1 MNTSLKMLCAG
12 VTLATLAAA
21 GSVSAAPL
29 TLADPVDL
37 TINVSGAT
45 ASDKALKD
53 VFATLCEGD
62 SLTVFTDRC
71 EDDSAAVN
79 GQDCGAGNPAKLP
92 GKSFAAYFCT
102 MGATAGISPDQNVL
116 FRKRSSG
123 GSFWG
128 TVPVASADPTVEQ
141 MQLGANCGEESPGI
155 YKCDKNVTEPTTSD
169 AGISDEEPALF
180 TGVNSAGEDEM
191 TTTLSG
197 QLDVQPI
204 AALTF
209 GIPVTNALYGALQK
223 AQGLNEDLDG
233 DAVIEGTSETAT
245 EADIIANMPSLTKE
259 QVAALMKGT
268 IGEWSNVQYGGVPLT
283 ATAGITAPSDARVTI
298 CRRTNGSGTQAQLN
312 ANFLNVPCA
321 LDADLPAVDNTTCTD
336 TKGNANPALPFCAPG
351 YATTTATSAGAAIV
365 HENSG
370 SGDVTE
376 CLDQLQA
383 ANRWAVGVQ
392 SMEKDST
399 EWSFIKI
406 NGEAPTLENVAKGN
420 YFDWAA
426 TTIQWRNTTVNGVP
440 APSGDMLTILNA
452 IRVEAGKPAVLDSL
466 NDKVNQNIG
475 ATGYLGLAGS
485 GVASPFNA
493 NLPVMQYTREGKT
506 CNVQKAV
513 GTVDFN

>member
-1 MNTSLKMLCAG
+1 
-12 VTLATLAAA
+12 
-21 GSVSAAPL
+21 
-29 TLADPVDL
+29 
-37 TINVSGAT
+37 
-45 ASDKALKD
+45 
-53 VFATLCEGD
+53 
-62 SLTVFTDRC
+62 
-71 EDDSAAVN
+71 
-79 GQDCGAGNPAKLP
+79 
-92 GKSFAAYFCT
+92 
-102 MGATAGISPDQNVL
+102 
-116 FRKRSSG
+116 
-123 GSFWG
+123 
-128 TVPVASADPTVEQ
+128 
-141 MQLGANCGEESPGI
+141 
-155 YKCDKNVTEPTTSD
+155 
-169 AGISDEEPALF
+169 
-180 TGVNSAGEDEM
+180 M

-259 QVAALMKGT
+259 QVAALMKGS
-268 IGEWSNVQYGGVPLT
+268 IGEWSDVQYGGVPLT
-283 ATAGITAPSDARVTI
+283 ATAGISAPADTRVTI

-312 ANFLNVPCA
+312 ANFLNKPCA
-321 LDADLPAVDNTTCTD
+321 LSADSPAVDNTTCTD

-351 YATTTATSAGAAIV
+351 YATTTATSAGTVIV

-383 ANRWAVGVQ
+383 ANRWAIGVQ

-406 NGEAPTLENVAKGN
+406 NGEEPTLENVATGN

-452 IRVEAGKPAVLDSL
+452 IRVEAGKPAVLDAL
-466 NDKVNQNIG
+466 NDKVSQNIG

-485 GVASPFNA
+485 GVASPFNPD
-493 NLPVMQYTREGKT
+493 LPVMQYTRDGKT

-513 GTVDFN
+513 GTVDFD